1 MARSI
6 EAILKEQLGNL
17 LMQLAIVQSQLE
29 ESLDKNKA
37 LTIKLKEQEIG
48 IIKEDE

>member
-6 EAILKEQLGNL
+6 ETILKEQLGNL

-29 ESLDKNKA
+29 EALDKNMA
-37 LTIKLKEQEIG
+37 NKEIEKSKPE
-48 IIKEDE
+48 KEAK